1 MTNLEL
7 IKKISDNLE
16 AITIFDFISDDPKII
31 EEFDANCEKILGT
44 TISHKSELYPWVP
57 IQYVHAISQ
66 LDKTKNI
73 PKGIEFIQFISVR
86 HIGVANEIVCYC
98 KIDKK
103 EFQEEAEI
111 QFKRDLKHHIAG
123 RLHAKTKSGID
134 ILIAK
139 NKIDGVLNSYF
150 EKYEIDLNTFNSNF
164 KELES
169 IIDDPI
175 IEKNS
180 KQLIM
185 DFLNSKF
192 NFLSYLQ
199 FEVEKYLK
207 DIIPGIFLSNFIDN
221 SREMNCISAFIYDI
235 SNLDSTIIQE
245 AKNGTLNIEQ
255 AYQWIG
261 SFDYDSKFVEDNSGN
276 DLSLLG
282 LDHNPSGEQILSLID
297 QNFIMGYGSKHK
309 VSKLGSYKNRFIIFR
324 LKEELKL
331 RYSGKIGYENILI
344 DLSKFLLPTHW
355 IRFRFEAVE
364 KLNSKEKGEVP
375 SIRHDKN
382 TNELSRDLEEILTI
396 YDKENADK
404 ATNIDLFAKIQDE
417 LKCLYSLKSELL
429 GFIGEIKEDGFK
441 SLSGALYIDIDF
453 WNERI
458 REEIK
463 AVQLKEDLRI
473 QHMQNNINV
482 TSSFINNRLQNSVN
496 WLTKIVVGLTIVL
509 TLLTLFTII
518 KEMMPFINWI
528 WDFFQTQMKMNLP

>member
-1 MTNLEL
+1 MNNLEL

-16 AITIFDFISDDPKII
+16 AITILDFISDDPKII
-31 EEFDANCEKILGT
+31 KEFDANCETILGT
-44 TISHKSELYPWVP
+44 TISHKSEFYPWIP

-73 PKGIEFIQFISVR
+73 PKGIEFIQFISVK

-98 KIDKK
+98 KIDKR
-103 EFQEEAEI
+103 EIQEEAEI
-111 QFKRDLKHHIAG
+111 QFKKDLKKDISG
-123 RLHAKTKSGID
+123 QLFSRMKSGID
-134 ILIAK
+134 LLIVEK
-139 NKIDGVLNSYF
+139 KIDEILDGFF
-150 EKYEIDLNTFNSNF
+150 ETYEIDLNAFHSDF
-164 KELES
+164 KELNPL
-169 IIDDPI
+169 IDDTI
-175 IEKNS
+175 FKKDSN
-180 KQLIM
+180 QLII

-207 DIIPGIFLSNFIDN
+207 DIIPGIFLSNFVDN
-221 SREMNCISAFIYDI
+221 SREMNCISTFIYDI
-235 SNLDSTIIQE
+235 SNLDSAIVQK

-261 SFDYDSKFVEDNSGN
+261 SFDYDSKFVDMDYSGN
-276 DLSLLG
+276 KLSLLG
-282 LDHNPSGEQILSLID
+282 LDHNPSGQQILSLID
-297 QNFIMGYGSKHK
+297 QNFIMGYGSKYK

-324 LKEELKL
+324 LKEEHKIN
-331 RYSGKIGYENILI
+331 YSGKIGYENILI

-364 KLNSKEKGEVP
+364 KLNSKVKGEVP

-382 TNELSRDLEEILTI
+382 TNKLSRDLEDILTI

-404 ATNIDLFAKIQDE
+404 AINIDLFAKIQDE
-417 LKCLYSLKSELL
+417 LKCLDSLKSELL

-463 AVQLKEDLRI
+463 AVQLKEDLRL
-473 QHMQNNINV
+473 QHMQNNVNV
-482 TSSFINNRLQNSVN
+482 TTSFINNKLQNSVKR
-496 WLTKIVVGLTIVL
+496 LTIIVVGLTIIL
-509 TLLTLFTII
+509 TWFTVKNEIMAVI
-518 KEMMPFINWI
+518 YWI
-528 WDFFQTQMKMNLP
+528 WNFVQTQILLMDLS